1 MTDEEKLT
9 MLKSMTEET
18 DNDVLS
24 TYLTLAK
31 GVVLSRAYP
40 YTEEDKVPAKYDTVH
55 VEIAAYMLNKRGAEG
70 ETAHS
75 ENGVSRSYEDGDIPP
90 AAANPSYGGG
100 DSMKLMKRNLKP
112 VHYCLYKGREPLLDD
127 DGNETGEYQ
136 VGYESPVELQCSV
149 SPATGYA
156 QVNMFG
162 NLESYDKVLITDDT
176 NCPID
181 ENTLLFVDKEP
192 EFGND
197 GNPLCDYRVR
207 RVAKSLNSISYA
219 ISKVTVS

>member
-40 YTEEDKVPAKYDTVH
+40 YTEEYKVPAKYDTVH

-90 AAANPSYGGG
+90 
-100 DSMKLMKRNLKP
+100 
-112 VHYCLYKGREPLLDD
+112 
-127 DGNETGEYQ
+127 
-136 VGYESPVELQCSV
+136 
-149 SPATGYA
+149 
-156 QVNMFG
+156 
-162 NLESYDKVLITDDT
+162 
-176 NCPID
+176 
-181 ENTLLFVDKEP
+181 TLL
-192 EFGND
+192 
-197 GNPLCDYRVR
+197 R
-207 RVAKSLNSISYA
+207 RILPMAGVIL
-219 ISKVTVS
+219 

>member
-40 YTEEDKVPAKYDTVH
+40 YTEKDKVPAKYDTVH

-90 AAANPSYGGG
+90 
-100 DSMKLMKRNLKP
+100 
-112 VHYCLYKGREPLLDD
+112 
-127 DGNETGEYQ
+127 
-136 VGYESPVELQCSV
+136 
-149 SPATGYA
+149 
-156 QVNMFG
+156 
-162 NLESYDKVLITDDT
+162 
-176 NCPID
+176 
-181 ENTLLFVDKEP
+181 TLL
-192 EFGND
+192 
-197 GNPLCDYRVR
+197 R
-207 RVAKSLNSISYA
+207 RILPMAGVIL
-219 ISKVTVS
+219 